1 MNKTSRAII
10 RLSQDKDQATKA
22 LYLACRYQMRTC
34 LDIADRTC
42 PVKHKACM
50 STTPTRKDCAQR
62 LVRHFMG
69 RAKRMK

>member
-1 MNKTSRAII
+1 MKTLDEVIS
-10 RLSQDKDQATKA
+10 DKA

-34 LDIADRTC
+34 IDMADRPY
-42 PVKHKACM
+42 PVKRKACM
-50 STTPTRKDCAQR
+50 STIPTRKDCAQR